1 MFRNKTM
8 IESDA
13 DDYSWKSYYDC
24 QDRSMSNVYKE
35 HFWIS
40 GILLVIF
47 GSVGVLGNIFTI
59 AVLCQ
64 PKMRKSTFYN
74 LLVILACFDTL
85 FILTYGIGWAYH
97 SLTCV
102 NYINELVRNKLLIWS
117 RPFLVGS
124 SYMTVAISLERF
136 LGICH
141 PHIQFSRRSLVF
153 ILPVL
158 LISSTYAFLMNWN
171 YSSPEDS
178 KRNRIFLHWF
188 PIIFQSIIPLI
199 TLILLNGFIIA
210 TIKRSRNLMSN
221 NVRQEGNTVKILFSV
236 VLIFLILHLP
246 RVVFGLFMYFP
257 PSTFRNWSI
266 LQPVLALTL
275 VINSSVNF
283 VIYSFVGR
291 NFREELIRIFKYR
304 NAVVSN
310 TSSSECG
317 EVLSLEDQSKT

>member
-1 MFRNKTM
+1 MFRNETM
-8 IESDA
+8 MESDA
-13 DDYSWKSYYDC
+13 DDYFWKSYYDC
-24 QDRSMSNVYKE
+24 PYRNLSHIHKE
-35 HFWIS
+35 FFWIS

-47 GSVGVLGNIFTI
+47 GSIGVLGNIFTI

-102 NYINELVRNKLLIWS
+102 YYINELVRNKLLIWS

-158 LISSTYAFLMNWN
+158 LFSSTYRFLIRLIKN
-171 YSSPEDS
+171 YIPPQDFKSHMDF
-178 KRNRIFLHWF
+178 NVWT
-188 PIIFQSIIPLI
+188 PIIVGKIIPLI
-199 TLILLNGFIIA
+199 ALILLNGLIIA
-210 TIKRSRNLMSN
+210 TVRRSRNLMRT
-221 NVRQEGNTVKILFSV
+221 NVRQEQNTIKILFSI
-236 VLIFLILHLP
+236 VLVFLLLHLP
-246 RVVFGLFMYFP
+246 RFLVFLHWYWYLERTLRP
-257 PSTFRNWSI
+257 VSI
-266 LQPVLALTL
+266 LAL
-275 VINSSVNF
+275 VINSSINF
-283 VIYSFVGR
+283 VIYALVGR
-291 NFREELIRIFKYR
+291 NFREELIRIFKSKTTF
-304 NAVVSN
+304 VSN
-310 TSSSECG
+310 TSSSGCG
-317 EVLSLEDQSKT
+317 EVLSLENF